1 MALVV
6 TVIILIILATISINA
21 VLGDRGLIKKAQ
33 QAKDMYEKSRIEEEE
48 AMNELMQEYENA
60 MKDPSNSEGNTNT
73 TEPDEPPK
81 PEGPEMPSTW
91 DKTKVTVIDDGKGN
105 PVPLPNGFYYVGG
118 DIDTGIVISD
128 KSGDTIDASG
138 TSMGNQFVWIPVSG
152 EI

>member
-60 MKDPSNSEGNTNT
+60 SIKI
-73 TEPDEPPK
+73 
-81 PEGPEMPSTW
+81 W
-91 DKTKVTVIDDGKGN
+91 RI
-105 PVPLPNGFYYVGG
+105 LYR
-118 DIDTGIVISD
+118 
-128 KSGDTIDASG
+128 TIWG
-138 TSMGNQFVWIPVSG
+138 
-152 EI
+152 